1 MIDELRVSNIA
12 LIREATLVPSA
23 GLTVLTGETGAGKT
37 ALLSALK
44 LILGERAD
52 SSTVREG
59 ETLASVEARLF
70 DGPHDTEGF
79 TVQRSLST
87 EGRSRVKIDGRIAS
101 VRELSERVGVMM
113 DLCGQHEHQRL
124 LDPAHHVAMVDAWAG
139 RPALEAL
146 EHYRACFKASRAAAK
161 EVRRVE
167 EASRAQGSRVEEA
180 RFALERIA
188 EVDPRPGEYEELEQL
203 LPRSEHAEVLVA
215 TANDAHASLAAEG
228 GALDALN
235 SAVAELS
242 RMASVDR
249 KLGDIADALSDACIS
264 LEDCANEL
272 RAYRDGVAFDPREL
286 SRMRE
291 RYSDLK
297 GLLRQWG
304 PTMDDVFA
312 MRDRSQELL
321 SLVDDGDAQIKKA
334 REALG
339 AAERE
344 LFAAAKAL
352 KRARNMAAPRF
363 CHEVGRQMA
372 RLEMGGAELIVHVDP
387 LERAQWTRAG
397 ASKVE
402 FMYRAGTGM
411 TPRPLARIAS
421 GGEVSRVMLA
431 CKVVL
436 GEADARDT
444 LVFDEVDA
452 GVGGSVA
459 VALAAVLADL
469 AKTHQVIVVTH
480 LAQVAVRGERHFM
493 VKKTAG
499 AAPNESEDA
508 STAEAA
514 IPETT
519 LCELG
524 EDERVREIARM
535 LSGDASE
542 ASLAHAKEM
551 LKNAR

>member
-1 MIDELRVSNIA
+1 MIDELQVSNIA

-59 ETLASVEARLF
+59 EALASVEARLF

-79 TVQRSLST
+79 TVQRSLSA

-139 RPALEAL
+139 RSALEAL
-146 EHYRACFKASRAAAK
+146 EHYRTCFKASRAAAK

-167 EASRAQGSRVEEA
+167 EA

-188 EVDPRPGEYEELEQL
+188 EVDPKPGEYEELEEL

-215 TANDAHASLAAEG
+215 TANDAHASLTSEG
-228 GALDALN
+228 GALDAVN
-235 SAVAELS
+235 GAVAELS
-242 RMASVDR
+242 RMATVDR

-286 SRMRE
+286 ARMRE

-312 MRDRSQELL
+312 MRDRSWELL
-321 SLVDDGDAQIKKA
+321 SLVDDGDEQIRKA

-344 LFAAAKAL
+344 LFSAAKAL
-352 KRARNMAAPRF
+352 KRARNTAAPRF
-363 CHEVGRQMA
+363 CHEVCRQMA
-372 RLEMGGAELIVHVDP
+372 RLEMGGAELIWESRDLP
-387 LERAQWTRAG
+387 RAEWTPAG
-397 ASKVE
+397 PSSYE
-402 FMYRAGTGM
+402 LLYRSGVGL
-411 TPRPLARIAS
+411 TPRPLRRIAS
-421 GGEVSRVMLA
+421 GGELSRVMLA
-431 CKVVL
+431 SKVVL
-436 GEADARDT
+436 GNADGVDT

-452 GVGGSVA
+452 GVGGSTA
-459 VALAAVLADL
+459 RALAGVLADL
-469 AKTHQVIVVTH
+469 AATHQVIVVTH
-480 LAQVAVRGERHFM
+480 LAQVAVMADKHYVVSKEPGDVPQTHLDEVTGEAR
-493 VKKTAG
+493 TA
-499 AAPNESEDA
+499 
-508 STAEAA
+508 
-514 IPETT
+514 
-519 LCELG
+519 
-524 EDERVREIARM
+524 EIARM
-535 LSGDASE
+535 LSGDQSE
-542 ASLAHAKEM
+542 ASLAHAKQM
-551 LKNAR
+551 LEEVRG

>member
-1 MIDELRVSNIA
+1 MIDELQVSNIA

-59 ETLASVEARLF
+59 EALASVEARLF

-79 TVQRSLST
+79 TVQRSLSA

-101 VRELSERVGVMM
+101 VRELSERVGLMM

-167 EASRAQGSRVEEA
+167 ETSRAQGSRVEEA
-180 RFALERIA
+180 RFALERIG
-188 EVDPRPGEYEELEQL
+188 EVDPKPGEYEELV
-203 LPRSEHAEVLVA
+203 PRSEHAEVLVA
-215 TANDAHASLAAEG
+215 TANDAHGSLAAEG
-228 GALDALN
+228 GALDAVN

-242 RMASVDR
+242 RMATVDR

-286 SRMRE
+286 ARMRE

-321 SLVDDGDAQIKKA
+321 SLVDDGDEQIKKA

-339 AAERE
+339 SAERE
-344 LFAAAKAL
+344 LFAAARAL
-352 KRARNMAAPRF
+352 KRARNTAAPRF

-372 RLEMGGAELIVHVDP
+372 RLEMGSAELVWESRDLP
-387 LERAQWTRAG
+387 RAEWTPVGPSSYELLYRSGAG
-397 ASKVE
+397 L
-402 FMYRAGTGM
+402 
-411 TPRPLARIAS
+411 TPRPLRRIAS
-421 GGEVSRVMLA
+421 GGELSRVMLA
-431 CKVVL
+431 SKVVL
-436 GEADARDT
+436 GNVDGVDT

-452 GVGGSVA
+452 GVGGSTA
-459 VALAAVLADL
+459 RALAGVLADL
-469 AKTHQVIVVTH
+469 AATHQVIVVTH
-480 LAQVAVRGERHFM
+480 LAQVAVMADKHYVVSKEPGDVPQTHLDEVTGETR
-493 VKKTAG
+493 TA
-499 AAPNESEDA
+499 
-508 STAEAA
+508 
-514 IPETT
+514 
-519 LCELG
+519 
-524 EDERVREIARM
+524 EIARM
-535 LSGDASE
+535 LSGDQSE
-542 ASLAHAKEM
+542 ASLAHAKQM
-551 LKNAR
+551 LEEARG